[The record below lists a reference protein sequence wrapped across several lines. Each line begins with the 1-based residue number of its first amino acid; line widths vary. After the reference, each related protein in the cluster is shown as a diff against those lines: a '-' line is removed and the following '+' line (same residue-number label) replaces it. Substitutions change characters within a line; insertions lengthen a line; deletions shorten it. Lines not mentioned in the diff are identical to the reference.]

1 MPQSGGRKT
10 LIIALSSLLVLVAL
24 GYALW
29 LAIPKGFDA
38 DLSKIGNGQPAL
50 VFVYDRDL
58 VASSRQTEEMNRERA
73 ALEAQVQLLIADT
86 GHPDARALMSRYHVG
101 PITFLLFDGQGALIN
116 SWPGLSTAEELRALM
131 DQAGPA
137 LR

>member
-1 MPQSGGRKT
+1 MPESGGRKT

-24 GYALW
+24 GYAVW

-86 GHPDARALMSRYHVG
+86 GHPDARALMSRYQVG
-101 PITFLLFDGQGALIN
+101 PITFMLFDGEGRLIS
-116 SWPGLSTAEELRALM
+116 SWPGLSSAAELRALI

>member
-1 MPQSGGRKT
+1 MPESGGRKT

-24 GYALW
+24 GYAVW

-86 GHPDARALMSRYHVG
+86 GHPDARALMSRHQVG
-101 PITFLLFDGQGALIN
+101 PITFMLFDGEGRLIN
-116 SWPGLSTAEELRALM
+116 SWPGLSSAGELRALI
-131 DQAGPA
+131 DEAGPA

>member
-1 MPQSGGRKT
+1 MSESRGRKT
-10 LIIALSSLLVLVAL
+10 LIIALSSLLVLAAL
-24 GYALW
+24 GYAVW
-29 LAIPKGFDA
+29 LAIPKGFDT

-50 VFVYDRDL
+50 VFVYERDL
-58 VASSRQTEEMNRERA
+58 VASSRQTAEMNRERA
-73 ALEAQVQLLIADT
+73 ALEERVQLLIADT
-86 GHPDARALMSRYHVG
+86 GHPEARALISRYQVG
-101 PITFLLFDGQGALIN
+101 PITFMLFDGDGSLIN